1 MISSCP
7 FLPYRSSYI
16 CHSPPLVF
24 FFFPGVSNFCWVQEK
39 LRKGLSSFKDCLFML
54 PVLNLLAELWP
65 FYQKLLPVS
74 VELILKVFCETF
86 RSSAYLSAHS
96 PQLSAPTEK
105 QAAPLLAI
113 TALSSLPESQTLW
126 SAQLRS
132 YLSHCSQFVF
142 PLCISYSDGISGS
155 F

>member
-1 MISSCP
+1 
-7 FLPYRSSYI
+7 
-16 CHSPPLVF
+16 
-24 FFFPGVSNFCWVQEK
+24 
-39 LRKGLSSFKDCLFML
+39 ML

-105 QAAPLLAI
+105 LSSDLSLRISSLTFQANERTHFLAPSLDTQVQAAPLLAL